1 MKSMPRQS
9 AECERG
15 SMDIRPIHTEEE
27 YDAALADVEQYFVD
41 EPARGTPEAD
51 RFEILL
57 ALIGNYEQKRW
68 AIDPPADPVDAITLI
83 MQDRNLDQKD
93 LAVLLGSRSRAS
105 ELLRRV
111 RPLSMEQA
119 QMLYREWRV
128 PAECL
133 LGTTVLKRSLR
144 RRRGAGRTASSSP
157 KKRVAGKPPS
167 AAQKKR
173 SQKMPGQKDHTPE
186 RSPSGKRASRGIAS
200 RDSSSGGAR
209 RRRVGSQ

>member
-1 MKSMPRQS
+1 
-9 AECERG
+9 
-15 SMDIRPIHTEEE
+15 MDIRPIHTEEE
-27 YDAALADVEQYFVD
+27 YDAALADVEQYFAD

-57 ALIGNYEQKRW
+57 ALIGNYEQNRW
-68 AIDPPADPVDAITLI
+68 AIDPPADPVEAITLI

-93 LAVLLGSRSRAS
+93 LAILLGSRSRAS

-119 QMLYREWRV
+119 QVLYREWRV

-133 LGTTVLKRSLR
+133 LATAVVKQTAR
-144 RRRGAGRTASSSP
+144 RRRIAPRTASSSREKHIAP
-157 KKRVAGKPPS
+157 KAPS

-173 SQKMPGQKDHTPE
+173 SQKMPGQKDRTPK
-186 RSPSGKRASRGIAS
+186 RSPPGKRASRGIAS
-200 RDSSSGGAR
+200 RALSSGGAP